1 MANAKKLPSGQ
12 WRTLVYSH
20 TEFIDGKPKRRYES
34 FTADTKKESEFLAAQ
49 FAKNKNIYAQSNIT
63 LLQAF
68 TAYIQNKKN
77 ILSPSTISGY
87 EKIVRT
93 TMLNIQPLKI
103 NTLTN
108 KTIQAEFNTMALTLS
123 PKSLSNAKG
132 LLSATLKTYRPD
144 FMLSVSIPAAH
155 KKIRELPLPE
165 DIFKAVE
172 GSEIELPVL
181 LAMWLGL
188 RRSEIFALK
197 KSDFKSGYININKTM
212 LLIDGKSV
220 YRNTTKT
227 YGSTRKLK
235 VPQYILSL
243 IDKQNI
249 SDDDFVCTMTP
260 PSLYGK
266 YRRTL
271 ARYNIQHISFH
282 DLRHMN
288 ASIMLSLGVPDKY
301 AMERGGW
308 SSNKVL
314 QSVYQ
319 HTYNDT
325 RVLIDEKIDNYFLN
339 IQHKMQHNK

>member
-20 TEFIDGKPKRRYES
+20 TEIVDGKPKRKYES

-49 FAKNKNIYAQSNIT
+49 FAKNKENYAQSNIT
-63 LLQAF
+63 LSQAF
-68 TAYIQNKKN
+68 KSYIQNKKN

-108 KTIQAEFNTMALTLS
+108 KTIQAEFNKMALSLS

-144 FMLSVSIPAAH
+144 FMLNISIPAAH
-155 KKIRELPLPE
+155 KKMRELPLPE

-197 KSDFKSGYININKTM
+197 KSDFKSGYVTIDKTM
-212 LLIDGKSV
+212 LLVDGETV
-220 YRNTTKT
+220 LRNTTKT

-243 IDKQNI
+243 IDKLNI
-249 SDDDFVCTMTP
+249 GDDDFVCTMTP

-266 YRRTL
+266 YRRIL
-271 ARYNIQHISFH
+271 AKHNIQHISFH

-319 HTYNDT
+319 HTYTDT
-325 RVLIDEKIDNYFLN
+325 RILIDDKIDNYFLN
-339 IQHKMQHNK
+339 IATRNATQ